1 MPRDK
6 HKVTH
11 ENIDEKFD
19 GIQIE
24 RYTSHLSDPTHLQVS
39 VCRYVQLQSPLTS
52 AFSKIVILSKSI
64 NVCTVVCGD
73 LRSSGAE
80 MAPDRSLSTETNHDQ
95 SLKVQTKK
103 SRQRA
108 LSSARVYPTY

>member
-39 VCRYVQLQSPLTS
+39 VCRYVRLQSPLTS
-52 AFSKIVILSKSI
+52 AFSEIVIVSKQSAFARLF
-64 NVCTVVCGD
+64 VVTYGAQGQIWPLIDPCR
-73 LRSSGAE
+73 LR
-80 MAPDRSLSTETNHDQ
+80 R
-95 SLKVQTKK
+95 TKT
-103 SRQRA
+103 RA
-108 LSSARVYPTY
+108 